1 LSGSN
6 FTLYYRIQLS
16 MLVNPANIT
25 DKNYKKMSI
34 KVSLNGLV
42 FCSFDTLN
50 HTILSYKE
58 VPFDTADKSKS
69 LEDLYAE
76 AVKENDE
83 LKERYDEIV
92 VLHDNNLSTFV
103 PTALFDEDYLGSY
116 LQYNTKV
123 FETDFFAFDEIASY
137 QMNAVYIPYV
147 NINNFFVDEFGTF
160 IYKHAHTTLVSKL
173 LELSKNVDEKKM
185 FVHMAQGHFEII
197 VVQNQ
202 HLLLFN
208 SFDYKNPQDLIY
220 YLLFTAEQLNLNP
233 ETMKLEFIGDI
244 SEDDA
249 YFKIAYKYIRYV
261 SLFDTSDLQQYNSF
275 SKADNL
281 KHFILFQS

>member
-1 LSGSN
+1 
-6 FTLYYRIQLS
+6 

-25 DKNYKKMSI
+25 DKNYKKLSI
-34 KVSLNGLV
+34 RVSPNGLA

-50 HTILSYKE
+50 HKILSFKE
-58 VPFDTADKSKS
+58 VPFDTSDKSKTV
-69 LEDLYAE
+69 EDLYA
-76 AVKENDE
+76 AAFNDDAE
-83 LKERYDEIV
+83 LKEAYDEIV
-92 VLHDNNLSTFV
+92 ILHDNNLSTFV
-103 PTALFDEDYLGSY
+103 PTALFDEEYLGSY

-123 FETDFFAFDEIASY
+123 FETDFFAFDEIATY

-147 NINNFFVDEFGTF
+147 NINNFFVDQFGTF
-160 IYKHAHTTLVSKL
+160 VYKHANTLLVSKL
-173 LELSKNVDEKKM
+173 LDLSKNVDEKKM
-185 FVHMAQGHFEII
+185 FVHMMPSHFEII

-208 SFDYKNPQDLIY
+208 SFDYKNPEDLIY

-233 ETMKLEFIGDI
+233 ETMKLEFLGDI

-249 YFKIAYKYIRYV
+249 FFKIAYKYIRYV
-261 SLFDTSDLQQYNSF
+261 SLFDTTDLEQKNSF
-275 SKADNL
+275 STAENR